1 MLRNLQT
8 NNEEWPLLDTLSAYL
23 LDGEASVTRTAE
35 LLYLHKNTVKY
46 RIQRISD
53 LLGYRPDRMPE
64 TVKLY
69 QAVAV
74 ERLLHM
80 DN

>member
-1 MLRNLQT
+1 M
-8 NNEEWPLLDTLSAYL
+8 ETLSVYL
-23 LDGEASVTRTAE
+23 LDGETSVTRTAE

-53 LLGYRPDRMPE
+53 LLGYRPDKMPE
-64 TVKLY
+64 AVRLY

-74 ERLLHM
+74 ERLL
-80 DN
+80 NGEKCQRLGS

>member
-1 MLRNLQT
+1 M
-8 NNEEWPLLDTLSAYL
+8 
-23 LDGEASVTRTAE
+23 TRTAE

>member
-1 MLRNLQT
+1 MVSA
-8 NNEEWPLLDTLSAYL
+8 DTLSIFL
-23 LDGEASVTRTAE
+23 LDGDSSVTRTAE
-35 LLYLHKNTVKY
+35 LLFLHKNTVKY

-53 LLGYRPDRMPE
+53 LLGYHPDKMPE

-74 ERLLHM
+74 RRLLYGV
-80 DN
+80 N